1 MKIRVGFVSNSSS
14 SSFLIFGQD
23 IEIKNVTL
31 KMIKEKDIYVV
42 GTDLNEGMDVFKI
55 KSIEMLAF
63 MKAIVK
69 VKEEHDFQF
78 IEAFILN
85 NNEDREGEI
94 DVEKLPKSG
103 KVKYYNYDMDYS
115 SSSDVS
121 DLRYRYDEYN
131 DGKVEREM
139 QKYLREKKLKKIEK
153 NNEL

>member
-23 IEIKNVTL
+23 IEIKDVTF
-31 KMIKEKDIYVV
+31 KMIKEKNIYVV

-78 IEAFILN
+78 IEAFILT

-103 KVKYYNYDMDYS
+103 KVKYYNYDMDYCS
-115 SSSDVS
+115 STDLS
-121 DLRYRYDEYN
+121 DLKERYDEY
-131 DGKVEREM
+131 DGGKIEREM
-139 QKYLREKKLKKIEK
+139 QKYLREKKLKKLENK
-153 NNEL
+153 E